1 MAYVRINMIE
11 FDTLEE
17 FKKRASA
24 FRENVAQIF
33 PTAQLITAV
42 ATSDTSVLSVSIYP
56 DKETADAALEQR
68 EKHFAAVMPKDIIS
82 LEGEMTQFHLNSIP
96 EINLANIA

>member
-1 MAYVRINMIE
+1 MAQV
-11 FDTLEE
+11 
-17 FKKRASA
+17 
-24 FRENVAQIF
+24 F

-42 ATSDTSVLSVSIYP
+42 ATSDASVLSVLIYT

>member
-42 ATSDTSVLSVSIYP
+42 ATSDT
-56 DKETADAALEQR
+56 
-68 EKHFAAVMPKDIIS
+68 
-82 LEGEMTQFHLNSIP
+82 
-96 EINLANIA
+96 

>member
-24 FRENVAQIF
+24 FRENVAQVF

-42 ATSDTSVLSVSIYP
+42 ATSDASVLSVLIYP

-82 LEGEMTQFHLNSIP
+82 LEGEMTQFHLNSMP
-96 EINLANIA
+96 EINLANLA